1 MIKILN
7 NPLDILFETIRKVN
21 DITAELV
28 FLSKEQCDGN
38 WGFTQKDSDGN
49 FLIGIAVELSW
60 QDALEIIAH
69 EAAHIMAKSH
79 DKPETEQHDAEWE
92 FWFDNIHKEY
102 LKECMRIEKEM
113 GAGKHERGSRR
124 GGRDSRISL
133 HRISNRLRL
142 LYVSFNIKENTGSR
156 RKAEKADKKI

>member
-7 NPLDILFETIRKVN
+7 NPLDILFDTIQKVN

-28 FLSKEQCDGN
+28 FLSKEQRDGN

-79 DKPETEQHDAEWE
+79 DKPEAEQHDAEWE
-92 FWFDNIHKEY
+92 FWFDNIHKAY
-102 LKECMRIEKEM
+102 LEECMRIEKEM
-113 GAGKHERGSRR
+113 GEGK
-124 GGRDSRISL
+124 
-133 HRISNRLRL
+133 
-142 LYVSFNIKENTGSR
+142 T
-156 RKAEKADKKI
+156 

>member
-1 MIKILN
+1 MKIRTAKTVRFRRVKKKQGKGGKRQQMIKILN

-69 EAAHIMAKSH
+69 EAAHIMDKSH
-79 DKPETEQHDAEWE
+79 DKPETE
-92 FWFDNIHKEY
+92 
-102 LKECMRIEKEM
+102 
-113 GAGKHERGSRR
+113 
-124 GGRDSRISL
+124 
-133 HRISNRLRL
+133 
-142 LYVSFNIKENTGSR
+142 
-156 RKAEKADKKI
+156 

>member
-28 FLSKEQCDGN
+28 FLSKEQCDAN

-79 DKPETEQHDAEWE
+79 DKPETQAHDDEWE
-92 FWFDNIHKEY
+92 FWFNNIHKTY
-102 LKECMRIEKEM
+102 LEECMRIEKEM
-113 GAGKHERGSRR
+113 GAGK
-124 GGRDSRISL
+124 
-133 HRISNRLRL
+133 
-142 LYVSFNIKENTGSR
+142 V
-156 RKAEKADKKI
+156 